1 MKKQKIRREEGGPAF
16 RRLEESPFQEIMSR
30 KKMNPILLIT
40 VLMLGIFVF
49 ASGLFGKLSKDPS
62 VTGIRADFNGL
73 IRPGEPFNA
82 DMFIVK
88 GITEDSRL
96 VPLKNFTV
104 TSETAATNG
113 GTCETIITAQG
124 HEVTAIVP
132 ITREEV
138 ASLNIGYPYKEDV
151 KVTFYSN
158 GDLEFT
164 GTGDVQNFGDIPWKE
179 YEYTHVY
186 FDGNLTITKMDQWFK
201 GSKTLTYIDSLPK
214 TVKSIK
220 EMASGC
226 ELLKDAP
233 EYFQC
238 QNLKVMDNAFWGC
251 SLIENVDVLPVNVT
265 SAKYAFSGCVSLQNP
280 CDMGKT
286 SNLIDISGI
295 HSGCT
300 SLRNVPEIPETVAVM
315 DESFKGCI
323 NIQYAAKFPQN
334 VQSIREAYANCTSL
348 ETASTIPEKAKDIS
362 QCYIGCNALSGT
374 LEINTDTK
382 NFAGVLRN
390 AATMGD
396 ILSISG
402 NSGNLLAIQQDSGN
416 SDIVLADPKAAAN
429 QNKRM
434 LAEELATK

>member
-1 MKKQKIRREEGGPAF
+1 M
-16 RRLEESPFQEIMSR
+16 QEKMSR
-30 KKMNPILLIT
+30 RKKSPILLIT
-40 VLMLGIFVF
+40 VLILGVFVL
-49 ASGLFGKLSKDPS
+49 ASGLSEKLNKDPS
-62 VTGIRADFNGL
+62 VTGIRAEFNGS
-73 IRPGEPFNA
+73 IRPGESFTA
-82 DMFIVK
+82 EMFTVK
-88 GITEDSRL
+88 GVTADSRL
-96 VPLKNFTV
+96 VPLRKFTV
-104 TSETAATNG
+104 TNETAAMNG
-113 GTCETIITAQG
+113 GTCEATIVAQG
-124 HEVTAIVP
+124 HETTVIVP

-138 ASLNIGYPYKEDV
+138 AALNIGYPYKEDV

-186 FDGNLTITKMDQWFK
+186 FDDSLSITKMDQWFK
-201 GSKTLTYIDSLPK
+201 GSKTLTYISSLPK

-226 ELLKDAP
+226 ELLEVAP

-238 QNLKVMDNAFWGC
+238 QSLKVMDNAFYGC
-251 SLIENVDVLPVNVT
+251 SLIENVDVLPVSVT
-265 SAKYAFSGCVSLQNP
+265 SAKYTFSGCVSLQNP
-280 CDMGKT
+280 CDMSKT
-286 SNLIDISGI
+286 SNLTDISGI

-300 SLRNVPEIPETVAVM
+300 SLRNAPEIPETVAVM

-323 NIQYAAKFPQN
+323 NVQYATKFPEN

-348 ETASTIPEKAKDIS
+348 ETASTIPEKVKDIS
-362 QCYIGCNALSGT
+362 QCYTGCNSLSGV

-382 NFAGVLRN
+382 SFSGVLRN
-390 AATMGD
+390 AVTMGD

-402 NSGNLLAIQQDSGN
+402 NSGNLLAIQQDSESSN
-416 SDIVLADPKAAAN
+416 IILADPEAAAN

-434 LAEELATK
+434 LAEEAAINY